1 MKLMFAMFG
10 IVLSGSAASCSSTSQ
25 PVVPPLLRGATAQ
38 GGWWGACPP
47 SSETEKESR
56 RIMGQLAISP
66 EFNSRL
72 QNAFPPGSAERDLLA
87 SLSAQG
93 FVLSDP
99 CKADSTI
106 RIASFHADG
115 RGFLRYATNAQ
126 VYWQADA
133 DGRIVWTKGFVAYI
147 GL

>member
-1 MKLMFAMFG
+1 MEEKMKRMFAIFC
-10 IVLSGSAASCSSTSQ
+10 IVLSGCAASCSSTGQ
-25 PVVPPLLRGATAQ
+25 TVVPPLLRGVTAQ

-47 SSETEKESR
+47 SSETEQESR

-72 QNAFPPGSAERDLLA
+72 ESAFPPGSAERDMLS

-115 RGFLRYATNAQ
+115 SAIPPCGSPPDSSPESRFRSLA
-126 VYWQADA
+126 
-133 DGRIVWTKGFVAYI
+133 
-147 GL
+147 